1 MITIYFNNGNVT
13 SFSLKEYN
21 LKYYDAIKMVIVS
34 PINGNKSLPKGEYPI
49 TDIYKVEIT

>member
-34 PINGNKSLPKGEYPI
+34 PINGNKSLQKGEYPI
-49 TDIYKVEIT
+49 TDIYKVEVN